1 MSARAIAHPVFYSL
15 HDYVILERTSPPKH
29 EYIVGQ
35 IYAMSGGTPEHA
47 RLAGVIIGTL
57 NAALDRGRC
66 DVYSSDLRIRVH
78 RADVNTYPD
87 ASVVCGEPHTDPVD
101 ANAVTNPIVLVEVT
115 SPSTEVYDRGEKFEY
130 YKQIPSLREYVIV
143 SHRDPVI
150 EVWRRTGNRWTRH
163 AARAGEQLELR
174 SVDVTLD
181 VDAIYQAAARARKSK
196 SGAHRRLT
204 SRNGGVRRRS
214 R

>member
-47 RLAGVIIGTL
+47 RLA
-57 NAALDRGRC
+57 
-66 DVYSSDLRIRVH
+66 
-78 RADVNTYPD
+78 D